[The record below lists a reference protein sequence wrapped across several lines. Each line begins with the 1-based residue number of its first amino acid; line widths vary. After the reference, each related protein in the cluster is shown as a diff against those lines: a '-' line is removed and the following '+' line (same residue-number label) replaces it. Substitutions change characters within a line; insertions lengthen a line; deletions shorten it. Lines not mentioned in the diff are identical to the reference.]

1 LLVPV
6 VTLLKVT
13 VFCESDSA
21 ACAPEPV
28 TLTCLEPL
36 WLTTETVPVV
46 AAVVEGLKTTVNMAL
61 CEGAK
66 VSGVLM
72 PVRLRPEPVTPT
84 CEIVAELLPVLVMVT
99 V

>member
-1 LLVPV
+1 MLVPV

-28 TLTCLEPL
+28 TVTCLEPL
-36 WLTTETVPVV
+36 WLTTETEPVV
-46 AAVVEGLKTTVNMAL
+46 AAVVDGLKTTVNMAV
-61 CEGAK
+61 CEGATVK
-66 VSGVLM
+66 GTLI
-72 PVRLRPEPVTPT
+72 PVMLSPEPVAPT
-84 CEIVAELLPVLVMVT
+84 CEIVAGLLPVLVMVT